1 MNRFVPHAFSPK
13 EFPDPDCP
21 PHFYAHGH
29 NPQYRHFGAL
39 MAYMDRMSGLLSD
52 GRNIAPAAILYN
64 ATAEWTGEY
73 LELQQL
79 AAPLYDR
86 QVDYDFIPEDAF
98 TELGRYYLPD
108 YQVYLVPGMQYIT
121 RAAWQGLAALHD
133 QGAQVWFVSR
143 KPEAFADSDAPVP
156 ATDMPVIA
164 LRELADRISGA
175 VCERV
180 LLAPEN
186 DRIRALH
193 YRKDGRDIFLLV
205 HEGTSLWRGTLTL
218 PATGGCVAY
227 DAWTDAVLTVAQQA
241 EGSCTLVQA
250 EIIPGKPLCLI
261 FGMPDAAAVPPLQT
275 DGLTPHFWNDDW
287 RRSQC
292 LSLDYP
298 RFEHVS
304 SVCLPDSLAA
314 EQPGFSGFV
323 RYEKTLHLARP
334 AQLVMEISDAA
345 EGVEAWCNGVSLGI
359 QIVAP
364 YTYDL
369 IPYLHAGDNAVVI
382 EVATTLERALC
393 PQPSCESGLCGQVRL
408 WIQEEEMEEKPW
420 ISSRV

>member
-1 MNRFVPHAFSPK
+1 MNRFVPHTFGPK
-13 EFPDPDCP
+13 EFPDLDCP

-52 GRNIAPAAILYN
+52 GRNIAPASILYN

-175 VCERV
+175 VR
-180 LLAPEN
+180 
-186 DRIRALH
+186 
-193 YRKDGRDIFLLV
+193 
-205 HEGTSLWRGTLTL
+205 
-218 PATGGCVAY
+218 
-227 DAWTDAVLTVAQQA
+227 
-241 EGSCTLVQA
+241 
-250 EIIPGKPLCLI
+250 
-261 FGMPDAAAVPPLQT
+261 
-275 DGLTPHFWNDDW
+275 
-287 RRSQC
+287 
-292 LSLDYP
+292 
-298 RFEHVS
+298 
-304 SVCLPDSLAA
+304 
-314 EQPGFSGFV
+314 
-323 RYEKTLHLARP
+323 
-334 AQLVMEISDAA
+334 
-345 EGVEAWCNGVSLGI
+345 
-359 QIVAP
+359 
-364 YTYDL
+364 
-369 IPYLHAGDNAVVI
+369 
-382 EVATTLERALC
+382 
-393 PQPSCESGLCGQVRL
+393 
-408 WIQEEEMEEKPW
+408 
-420 ISSRV
+420 